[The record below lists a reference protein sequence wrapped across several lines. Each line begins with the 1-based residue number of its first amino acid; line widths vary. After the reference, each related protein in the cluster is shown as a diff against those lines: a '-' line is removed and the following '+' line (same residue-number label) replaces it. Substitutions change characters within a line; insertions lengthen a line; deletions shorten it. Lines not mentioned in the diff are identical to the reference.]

1 MFGLLTA
8 IPGLLTGLFTTLNG
22 VTAALSNAK
31 IAQINATTQAEQI
44 AAGERVAALQA
55 TQAVLVAESVKSK
68 IPIYVQLLM
77 TLPWVL
83 YIGKVVV
90 WDKLLGWGSTDTLTP
105 QEWYLCYV
113 VYGFWFVH
121 STVGL
126 FK

>member
-1 MFGLLTA
+1 MFSFLTA
-8 IPGLLTGLFTTLNG
+8 IPSMLSGLFTTVNG
-22 VTAALSNAK
+22 VTAAISNEK
-31 IAQINATTQAEQI
+31 IAQINATTDVDRI
-44 AAGERVAALQA
+44 AAGERIAALQA

-68 IPIYVQLLM
+68 VPAYVQLLM

-90 WDKLLGWGSTDTLTP
+90 WDKLLNWGSTDTLSP

-121 STVGL
+121 TTVGM